1 MLCLVNNPS
10 PNKNDKLQTMAKKD
24 KITLEEQLWSVAD
37 KLRADS
43 GLKASQYSTPVL
55 GLIFL
60 RFVSIKYDKYKAEI
74 EDEYQKS
81 LGGRNTK
88 KIEDIA
94 MAKVGYYLPD
104 NAHFDYLLSLP
115 ESENIPKAIKEAM
128 ESIEHYKPEL
138 VGSLPKDEY
147 LELVSSNSEGDN
159 DSSLA
164 KQLLKNISN
173 IPADITGDVFGK
185 VYEYF
190 LGKFALKEGQG
201 GGEFFTPTSVVRLM
215 VEMIEPYGGLI
226 LDPACGSGGMFVQ
239 SADFV
244 KERRKMYKDT
254 EAHELVVHGIEKEK
268 ETVKIARMNMFLN
281 GLRSEIVNANSY
293 YDDPFD
299 TYGRFD
305 YVMANPPFNVKDV
318 NLDKIK
324 CQQRFSEYG
333 IPQNKTKKS
342 VKKDEELQTVPSAN
356 YLWINLFATAL
367 KDKGRAAL
375 VMPNLASDARNTE
388 ADIRQRLI
396 ESGIISGMLS
406 LPRNMFYTVTLPAT
420 LWFFDKARTEDKRIL
435 FIDARNIFRQIDRAH
450 REFTTEQIHNIACIR
465 HLYQGDTDYMVR
477 LLAKYDED
485 IAKLEKAY
493 AEAEARCSEAKSKAD
508 AWLADNEGKRLLPAL
523 NKELQESEEDLNDTK
538 AEVEY
543 MKSQRQWL
551 TDRFPDGV
559 YTDVIGLCKA
569 ASLDEIKEQDYSLNP
584 GRYVGV
590 VIEEDGLTAEE
601 FKAEMKSRH
610 DELVALN
617 SKAKEVMNMIEDNMK
632 SLFE

>member
-1 MLCLVNNPS
+1 
-10 PNKNDKLQTMAKKD
+10 
-24 KITLEEQLWSVAD
+24 
-37 KLRADS
+37 
-43 GLKASQYSTPVL
+43 
-55 GLIFL
+55 
-60 RFVSIKYDKYKAEI
+60 
-74 EDEYQKS
+74 
-81 LGGRNTK
+81 
-88 KIEDIA
+88 
-94 MAKVGYYLPD
+94 
-104 NAHFDYLLSLP
+104 
-115 ESENIPKAIKEAM
+115 M
-128 ESIEHYKPEL
+128 ESIERYKPEL

-147 LELVSSNSEGDN
+147 MELVSTSSEGDH
-159 DSSLA
+159 DSSLVKA
-164 KQLLKNISN
+164 LLKNISN
-173 IPADITGDVFGK
+173 IPADISGDVFGK

-244 KERRKMYKDT
+244 KEHRKAYKDT
-254 EAHELVVHGIEKEK
+254 GEHELVVHGVEKEK

-281 GLRSEIVNANSY
+281 GLRNEIVNANSY

-299 TYGRFD
+299 TYGHFD
-305 YVMANPPFNVKDV
+305 YVMANPPFNVDDV
-318 NLDKIK
+318 NLDKVK
-324 CQQRFSEYG
+324 CQKRFSEYG
-333 IPQNKTKKS
+333 IPQNKSKKTG
-342 VKKDEELQTVPSAN
+342 KAKDELVTVPNAN

-367 KDKGRAAL
+367 KPQGRAAL
-375 VMPNLASDARNTE
+375 VMPNSASDARNTE

-396 ESGIISGMLS
+396 ESGIINCMLS

-420 LWFFDKARTEDKRIL
+420 LWFFDKARMDDKHIL

-450 REFTTEQIHNIACIR
+450 REFTPEQIRNIACIR

-477 LLAKYDED
+477 LLAQYDAN
-485 IAKLEKAY
+485 IADLEKAF
-493 AEAEARCSEAKSKAD
+493 AEAEAKHTEAKTKAD
-508 AWLADNEGKRLLPAL
+508 EWFAANKGKRLQPAL
-523 NKELQESEEDLNDTK
+523 NKELQESEEELNDAK
-538 AEVEY
+538 SDLEY

-559 YTDVIGLCKA
+559 YTDVTGLCKV
-569 ASLDEIKEQDYSLNP
+569 ASLEDIKEQDYSLNP

-610 DELVALN
+610 EELMALN
-617 SKAKEVMNMIEDNMK
+617 SKAAEMMGKIDENMK
-632 SLFE
+632 MLLK

>member
-1 MLCLVNNPS
+1 
-10 PNKNDKLQTMAKKD
+10 MAKKE
-24 KITLEEQLWSVAD
+24 IASLEEQLWSAAD

-60 RFVSIKYDKYKAEI
+60 RFVSIKYDKYKQEI
-74 EDEYQKS
+74 EAEYQQS
-81 LGGRNTK
+81 LGSRNEK

-94 MAKVGYYLPD
+94 LAKVGYYLPD
-104 NAHFDYLLSLP
+104 KAHFNYLLSLP
-115 ESENIPKAIKEAM
+115 ESANIPKAIKEAM
-128 ESIEHYKPEL
+128 ESIERYKPEL

-147 LELVSSNSEGDN
+147 MELVSASSEGDH

-164 KQLLKNISN
+164 KALLKNISN
-173 IPADITGDVFGK
+173 IPADISGDVFGK

-239 SADFV
+239 SADIV
-244 KERRKMYKDT
+244 GEHRKAYQDT
-254 EAHELVVHGIEKEK
+254 GEHELVVHGVEKEK

-281 GLRSEIVNANSY
+281 GLRNEIVNANSY

-305 YVMANPPFNVKDV
+305 YVMANPPFNVDDV
-318 NLDKIK
+318 NLDKVK
-324 CQQRFSEYG
+324 CQKRFSEYG
-333 IPQNKTKKS
+333 IPQNKSKKTG
-342 VKKDEELQTVPSAN
+342 KAKEELVTVPNAN

-367 KDKGRAAL
+367 KPEGRAAL
-375 VMPNLASDARNTE
+375 VMPNSASDARNTE
-388 ADIRQRLI
+388 ADIRRRLI
-396 ESGIISGMLS
+396 ESGIISCMLS

-420 LWFFDKARTEDKRIL
+420 LWFFDKARTDDKRVL

-450 REFTTEQIHNIACIR
+450 REFTSEQIRNIACIR
-465 HLYQGDTDYMVR
+465 HLYQGDTAYMVR
-477 LLAKYDED
+477 LLAQYDVD
-485 IAKLEKAY
+485 IVVLEKEF
-493 AEAEARCSEAKSKAD
+493 AEAETKYKDAKAKAD
-508 AWLADNEGKRLLPAL
+508 EWLMANEGKRLQPAL
-523 NKELQESEEDLNDTK
+523 NKQLQESEEELNDAKT
-538 AEVEY
+538 ALDY
-543 MKSQRQWL
+543 MRQQRQWL

-559 YTDVIGLCKA
+559 YTDVTGLCKV
-569 ASLDEIKEQDYSLNP
+569 ASLDDIREQDYSLNP

-610 DELVALN
+610 EELVALN
-617 SKAKEVMNMIEDNMK
+617 SKAAEVMERIDKNIK

>member
-1 MLCLVNNPS
+1 
-10 PNKNDKLQTMAKKD
+10 MAKKD
-24 KITLEEQLWSVAD
+24 SVSLEEQLWSAAD

-43 GLKASQYSTPVL
+43 GLKASQYATPVL

-74 EDEYQKS
+74 EAEYKKS
-81 LGGRNTK
+81 QGGRNAK
-88 KIEDIA
+88 HIEDIA
-94 MAKVGYYLPD
+94 LAKVGYYLPD

-115 ESENIPKAIKEAM
+115 ESDNIPKAIKEAM
-128 ESIEHYKPEL
+128 ESIERYKPEL

-147 LELVSSNSEGDN
+147 MELVSTSSEGDH
-159 DSSLA
+159 DSSLVKA
-164 KQLLKNISN
+164 LLKNIS
-173 IPADITGDVFGK
+173 
-185 VYEYF
+185 
-190 LGKFALKEGQG
+190 QG

-244 KERRKMYKDT
+244 KEHRKAYNDT
-254 EAHELVVHGIEKEK
+254 GEHELVVHGVEKEK

-281 GLRSEIVNANSY
+281 GLRNEIVNANSY

-299 TYGRFD
+299 TYGHFD
-305 YVMANPPFNVKDV
+305 YVMANPPFNVDDV
-318 NLDKIK
+318 NLDKVK
-324 CQQRFSEYG
+324 CQKRFSEYG
-333 IPQNKTKKS
+333 IPQNKSKKTG
-342 VKKDEELQTVPSAN
+342 KAKDELVTVPNAN

-367 KDKGRAAL
+367 KPQGRAAL
-375 VMPNLASDARNTE
+375 VMPNSASDARNTE

-396 ESGIISGMLS
+396 ESGIISCMLS

-420 LWFFDKARTEDKRIL
+420 LWFFDKARIDDKHIL

-450 REFTTEQIHNIACIR
+450 REFTPEQIRNIACIR
-465 HLYQGDTDYMVR
+465 HLYQGDTDYMVQ
-477 LLAKYDED
+477 LLAQYDAD
-485 IAKLEKAY
+485 IDALEKEY
-493 AEAEARCSEAKSKAD
+493 SEAAIRHVEAKVKAEE
-508 AWLADNEGKRLLPAL
+508 WLAANEGKRLMPAL
-523 NKELQESEEDLNDTK
+523 NRGLQEREEELNDAK
-538 AEVEY
+538 ADLDY

-559 YTDVIGLCKA
+559 YTDITGLCKV
-569 ASLDEIKEQDYSLNP
+569 ASLDDIREQDYSLNP

-610 DELVALN
+610 KELVALN
-617 SKAKEVMNMIEDNMK
+617 SKACAVMNQIESNLK

>member
-1 MLCLVNNPS
+1 
-10 PNKNDKLQTMAKKD
+10 MAKKD
-24 KITLEEQLWSVAD
+24 TITLEEQLWSAAD

-74 EDEYQKS
+74 EAEYQKS
-81 LGGRNTK
+81 QGGRNAK
-88 KIEDIA
+88 RIEDIA
-94 MAKVGYYLPD
+94 LAKVGYYLPD
-104 NAHFDYLLSLP
+104 NAHFDYLLNLP
-115 ESENIPKAIKEAM
+115 ESANIPKAIKEAM
-128 ESIEHYKPEL
+128 ESIERYKPEL

-147 LELVSSNSEGDN
+147 LELVSANSEGDN

-164 KQLLKNISN
+164 KALLRSISN
-173 IPADITGDVFGK
+173 IPADISGDVFGK

-215 VEMIEPYGGLI
+215 VEMIEPYGGEI

-244 KERRKMYKDT
+244 KNHRKAYQGT
-254 EAHELVVHGIEKEK
+254 EEHELVVHGVEKEK

-281 GLRSEIVNANSY
+281 GLRSEIINANSY
-293 YDDPFD
+293 YDDPFS

-305 YVMANPPFNVKDV
+305 YVMANPPFNVDDV
-318 NLDKIK
+318 NLEKVK
-324 CQQRFSEYG
+324 SQKRFNEYG
-333 IPQNKTKKS
+333 IPQNKTKKTG
-342 VKKDEELQTVPSAN
+342 KAKDELETVPNAN

-367 KDKGRAAL
+367 KPEGRAAL
-375 VMPNLASDARNTE
+375 VMPNSASDARNTE

-396 ESGIISGMLS
+396 ESGIISCMLS

-420 LWFFDKARTEDKRIL
+420 LWFFDKARMDDKHIL

-450 REFTTEQIHNIACIR
+450 REFTAEQIRNIACIR
-465 HLYQGDTDYMVR
+465 HLCQGDTEYMVS
-477 LLAKYDED
+477 LLAQYDED
-485 IAKLEKAY
+485 IARLEEALAD
-493 AEAEARCSEAKSKAD
+493 AEAKHTEAKKKAD
-508 AWLADNEGKRLLPAL
+508 KWLASNEGKRLLPAL
-523 NKELQESEEDLNDTK
+523 NKDLQESEENFKDAKADLD
-538 AEVEY
+538 Y

-559 YTDVIGLCKA
+559 YTDVTGLCKS

-610 DELVALN
+610 EELVALN
-617 SKAKEVMNMIEDNMK
+617 SKVSILFQQIEKNIKELLKE
-632 SLFE
+632 

>member
-1 MLCLVNNPS
+1 MV
-10 PNKNDKLQTMAKKD
+10 KKD
-24 KITLEEQLWSVAD
+24 TVSLEEQLWSAAD

-60 RFVSIKYDKYKAEI
+60 RFVSIKYDKYRTEI
-74 EDEYQKS
+74 EAEYKKS
-81 LGGRNTK
+81 LGGRNAK

-94 MAKVGYYLPD
+94 LAKVGYYLPD

-115 ESENIPKAIKEAM
+115 ETANIPKAIKEAM
-128 ESIEHYKPEL
+128 ESIERYKPEL

-147 LELVSSNSEGDN
+147 LELVSAGSEGN
-159 DSSLA
+159 HDSSLA
-164 KQLLKNISN
+164 KALLKSISD
-173 IPADITGDVFGK
+173 IPADISGDVFGK

-244 KERRKMYKDT
+244 KEHRKAYQAT
-254 EAHELVVHGIEKEK
+254 GEHELVVHGVEKEK

-281 GLRSEIVNANSY
+281 GLRNEIVNANSY

-305 YVMANPPFNVKDV
+305 YVMANPPFNVDDV
-318 NLDKIK
+318 NLDKVK
-324 CQQRFSEYG
+324 CQRRFSEYG
-333 IPQNKTKKS
+333 IPQNKSKKTG
-342 VKKDEELQTVPSAN
+342 KAKDELVTVPNAN

-367 KDKGRAAL
+367 KPEGRAAL
-375 VMPNLASDARNTE
+375 VMPNSASDARNTE
-388 ADIRQRLI
+388 ADIRRRLI
-396 ESGIISGMLS
+396 ESGIISCMLS

-420 LWFFDKARTEDKRIL
+420 LWFFDKARTEDKRVL

-450 REFTTEQIHNIACIR
+450 REFTPEQIRNIACIR

-477 LLAKYDED
+477 LLAQYDAD
-485 IAKLEKAY
+485 IVTLEKELT
-493 AEAEARCSEAKSKAD
+493 EAEARHAVAKAKAD
-508 AWLADNEGKRLLPAL
+508 EWLAANEGKRLQPAL
-523 NKELQESEEDLNDTK
+523 NRELQESEEDLNDAK
-538 AEVEY
+538 ANLEY
-543 MKSQRQWL
+543 MKSQRHWL

-559 YTDVIGLCKA
+559 YTDVTGLCKA
-569 ASLDEIKEQDYSLNP
+569 ASLEDIKEQDYSLNP

-617 SKAKEVMNMIEDNMK
+617 AEAREVMGKIESNIK
-632 SLFE
+632 LLFE

>member
-1 MLCLVNNPS
+1 
-10 PNKNDKLQTMAKKD
+10 MAKKVSVS
-24 KITLEEQLWSVAD
+24 LEEQLWSTAD

-60 RFVSIKYDKYKAEI
+60 RFVSIKYDQYRNEIEAEYKA
-74 EDEYQKS
+74 S
-81 LGGRNTK
+81 LGGRNVK

-94 MAKVGYYLPD
+94 LAKVGYYLPEK
-104 NAHFDYLLSLP
+104 ARFDYLLSLP
-115 ESENIPKAIKEAM
+115 ESADIPKAIKEAM
-128 ESIEHYKPEL
+128 ESIERYKPEL

-147 LELVSSNSEGDN
+147 MELVATNSEGDR

-164 KQLLKNISN
+164 KALLKSISN
-173 IPADITGDVFGK
+173 IPADISGDVFGK

-244 KERRKMYKDT
+244 REHRKAYKDT
-254 EAHELVVHGIEKEK
+254 EEHELVVHGVEKEK

-281 GLRSEIVNANSY
+281 GLRSEIVCANSY

-305 YVMANPPFNVKDV
+305 YVMANPPFNVDDV
-318 NLDKIK
+318 NLDKVK
-324 CQQRFSEYG
+324 CQRRFSEYG
-333 IPQNKTKKS
+333 IPQNKSKKTG
-342 VKKDEELQTVPSAN
+342 KGKDDLATVPNAN

-367 KDKGRAAL
+367 KPKGRAAL
-375 VMPNLASDARNTE
+375 VMPNSASDARNTE

-396 ESGIISGMLS
+396 ESGIISCMLS

-420 LWFFDKARTEDKRIL
+420 LWFFDKARTDDKHVL

-450 REFTTEQIHNIACIR
+450 REFTKEQIRNIACIR

-477 LLAKYDED
+477 LLEQYDAD
-485 IAKLEKAY
+485 IARLEKEF
-493 AEAEARCSEAKSKAD
+493 AEAEARHAAAKAKAD
-508 AWLADNEGKRLLPAL
+508 EWLAANEGKRLQPAL
-523 NKELQESEEDLNDTK
+523 NRELQESEEEQNEAKADL
-538 AEVEY
+538 EY

-551 TDRFPDGV
+551 TDRFPDGI
-559 YTDVIGLCKA
+559 YTDVTGLCKA
-569 ASLDEIKEQDYSLNP
+569 ASLDDIREQDYSLNP

-610 DELVALN
+610 EELVKLN
-617 SKAKEVMNMIEDNMK
+617 AEAAEVMEKIEGNIK

>member
-1 MLCLVNNPS
+1 MS
-10 PNKNDKLQTMAKKD
+10 KKNSVS
-24 KITLEEQLWSVAD
+24 LEEQLWSAAD

-60 RFVSIKYDKYKAEI
+60 RFVSIKYDQYRNEIEAEYKA
-74 EDEYQKS
+74 S
-81 LGGRNTK
+81 LGGRNVK

-94 MAKVGYYLPD
+94 LVKVGYYLPEK
-104 NAHFDYLLSLP
+104 AHFDYLLSLP
-115 ESENIPKAIKEAM
+115 ESADIPKAIKEAM
-128 ESIEHYKPEL
+128 ESIERYKPEL

-147 LELVSSNSEGDN
+147 MELVATNREGDR

-164 KQLLKNISN
+164 KALLKSISN
-173 IPADITGDVFGK
+173 IPAEISGDVFGK

-244 KERRKMYKDT
+244 REHRKAYKDT
-254 EAHELVVHGIEKEK
+254 EEHELVVHGVEKEK

-281 GLRSEIVNANSY
+281 GLRSEIVCANSY

-299 TYGRFD
+299 TYGHFD
-305 YVMANPPFNVKDV
+305 YVMPNPPFNVDDV
-318 NLDKIK
+318 NLDKVK
-324 CQQRFSEYG
+324 CQRRFSEYG
-333 IPQNKTKKS
+333 IPQNKSKKAG
-342 VKKDEELQTVPSAN
+342 KGKDDLTTVPNAN

-367 KDKGRAAL
+367 KPKGRAAL
-375 VMPNLASDARNTE
+375 VMPNSASDARNTE
-388 ADIRQRLI
+388 ADIRRRLI
-396 ESGIISGMLS
+396 ESGIISCMLS

-420 LWFFDKARTEDKRIL
+420 LWFFDKARTDDKRVL

-450 REFTTEQIHNIACIR
+450 REFTPEQIRNIACIR

-477 LLAKYDED
+477 LLEQYDAD
-485 IAKLEKAY
+485 IDSLEKEFTEAALRHVATKVK
-493 AEAEARCSEAKSKAD
+493 AEK
-508 AWLADNEGKRLLPAL
+508 WLAANEGKRLQPTL
-523 NKELQESEEDLNDTK
+523 NRELQEREEELND
-538 AEVEY
+538 ARADLEY

-551 TDRFPDGV
+551 TDRFPDGI
-559 YTDVIGLCKA
+559 YTDVTGLCKA
-569 ASLDEIKEQDYSLNP
+569 ASLDDIREQDYSLNP

-601 FKAEMKSRH
+601 FKAQMKSRH
-610 DELVALN
+610 EELVKLN
-617 SKAKEVMNMIEDNMK
+617 AEAVEVMEKIEGNIK

>member
-1 MLCLVNNPS
+1 
-10 PNKNDKLQTMAKKD
+10 MAKKD
-24 KITLEEQLWSVAD
+24 TVSLEEQLWSAAD

-74 EDEYQKS
+74 EAEYKKS
-81 LGGRNTK
+81 QGGRNAK

-94 MAKVGYYLPD
+94 LAKVGYYLPD

-115 ESENIPKAIKEAM
+115 ETANIPKAIKEAM
-128 ESIEHYKPEL
+128 ESIERYKPEL

-147 LELVSSNSEGDN
+147 LELVSAGSEGN
-159 DSSLA
+159 HDSSLA
-164 KQLLKNISN
+164 KALLKNISD
-173 IPADITGDVFGK
+173 IPADISGDVFGK

-244 KERRKMYKDT
+244 KEHRKAYQDT
-254 EAHELVVHGIEKEK
+254 KEHELVVHGVEKEK

-281 GLRSEIVNANSY
+281 GLRNEIVCANSY
-293 YDDPFD
+293 YDDPFN

-305 YVMANPPFNVKDV
+305 YVMANPPFNVDDV
-318 NLDKIK
+318 NLDKVK
-324 CQQRFSEYG
+324 CQRRFSEYG
-333 IPQNKTKKS
+333 IPQNKSKKTG
-342 VKKDEELQTVPSAN
+342 KAKDELMTVPNAN

-367 KDKGRAAL
+367 KPEGRAAL
-375 VMPNLASDARNTE
+375 VMPNSASDARNTE
-388 ADIRQRLI
+388 ADIRKRLI
-396 ESGIISGMLS
+396 ESGIINCMLS

-420 LWFFDKARTEDKRIL
+420 LWFFDKARTEDKRVL

-450 REFTTEQIHNIACIR
+450 REFTPEQIRNIACIR
-465 HLYQGDTDYMVR
+465 HLYQGDTDYMAR
-477 LLAKYDED
+477 LLAQYDTDTAEM
-485 IAKLEKAY
+485 EKEL
-493 AEAEARCSEAKSKAD
+493 AEAEVRHAEVKAKAD
-508 AWLADNEGKRLLPAL
+508 EWLAANEGKRLQAAL
-523 NKELQESEEDLNDTK
+523 NRELQESEEDLNDVK
-538 AEVEY
+538 ANLEY

-559 YTDVIGLCKA
+559 YTDVTGLCKA
-569 ASLDEIKEQDYSLNP
+569 ASLEDIKEQDYSLNP

-590 VIEEDGLTAEE
+590 VIEEDGLTAEQ

-610 DELVALN
+610 EELVAMN
-617 SKAKEVMNMIEDNMK
+617 AEAREVMGKIESNLK
-632 SLFE
+632 ELFE

>member
-1 MLCLVNNPS
+1 
-10 PNKNDKLQTMAKKD
+10 MAKKE
-24 KITLEEQLWSVAD
+24 KVSLEEQLWSAAD

-60 RFVSIKYDKYKAEI
+60 RFVSIKYDKHKREI
-74 EDEYQKS
+74 EEEYQQS
-81 LGGRNTK
+81 LGGRNEK

-94 MAKVGYYLPD
+94 LSKVGYYLPD

-115 ESENIPKAIKEAM
+115 ESDDIPKAIKEAM
-128 ESIEHYKPEL
+128 ESIERYKPEL

-147 LELVSSNSEGDN
+147 MELVSANSEGDH

-164 KQLLKNISN
+164 KALLKNISN
-173 IPADITGDVFGK
+173 IPADISGDVFGK

-244 KERRKMYKDT
+244 KEHRKAYQDT
-254 EAHELVVHGIEKEK
+254 GEHELVVHGVEKEK

-281 GLRSEIVNANSY
+281 GLRNEIVNANSY

-305 YVMANPPFNVKDV
+305 YVMANPPFNVDDV
-318 NLDKIK
+318 NLDKVK
-324 CQQRFSEYG
+324 CQKRFSEYG
-333 IPQNKTKKS
+333 IPQNKSKKTS
-342 VKKDEELQTVPSAN
+342 KAKEELVTVPNAN

-367 KDKGRAAL
+367 KPEGRAAL
-375 VMPNLASDARNTE
+375 VMPNSASDARNTE
-388 ADIRQRLI
+388 ADIRRRLI
-396 ESGIISGMLS
+396 ESGIISCMLS

-420 LWFFDKARTEDKRIL
+420 LWFFDKARTEDKHVL

-450 REFTTEQIHNIACIR
+450 REFTTEQIRNIACIR

-477 LLAKYDED
+477 LLAQYDAD
-485 IAKLEKAY
+485 IIALEKDF
-493 AEAEARCSEAKSKAD
+493 EEAKASYTEVKAKAD
-508 AWLADNEGKRLLPAL
+508 EWLRTNEGKRMQPAL
-523 NKELQESEEDLNDTK
+523 NKQLQESEEELNNVRADL
-538 AEVEY
+538 EY

-551 TDRFPDGV
+551 TDRFPDGT
-559 YTDVIGLCKA
+559 YTNVTGLCKV
-569 ASLDEIKEQDYSLNP
+569 ASLNDIREQDYSLNP

-590 VIEEDGLTAEE
+590 VIEEDGLTAKE
-601 FKAEMKSRH
+601 FKAEMKRRH
-610 DELVALN
+610 EELMALN
-617 SKAKEVMNMIEDNMK
+617 SKASNLFQQIDNDLKDLWED
-632 SLFE
+632 

>member
-1 MLCLVNNPS
+1 MV
-10 PNKNDKLQTMAKKD
+10 KKD
-24 KITLEEQLWSVAD
+24 TVSLEEQLWSVAD

-60 RFVSIKYDKYKAEI
+60 RFVSIKYDKYKSEIVAEY
-74 EDEYQKS
+74 EKS
-81 LGGRNTK
+81 QGGRNAK
-88 KIEDIA
+88 NIEDIA
-94 MAKVGYYLPD
+94 LAKVGYYLPD

-115 ESENIPKAIKEAM
+115 ESANIPKAIKEAM
-128 ESIEHYKPEL
+128 ESIERYKPEL

-147 LELVSSNSEGDN
+147 MELVSSNSEGN
-159 DSSLA
+159 HDSSLVKA
-164 KQLLKNISN
+164 LLKNISN

-201 GGEFFTPTSVVRLM
+201 GGEFFTPTSIVRLM

-244 KERRKMYKDT
+244 KEHRKAYQDT
-254 EAHELVVHGIEKEK
+254 GEHELVVHGVEKEK

-281 GLRSEIVNANSY
+281 GLRNEIVNANSY

-305 YVMANPPFNVKDV
+305 YVMANPPFNVDDV
-318 NLDKIK
+318 NLDKVK
-324 CQQRFSEYG
+324 CQRRFSEYG
-333 IPQNKTKKS
+333 IPQNKSKKTG
-342 VKKDEELQTVPSAN
+342 KAKDELVTVPNAN

-367 KDKGRAAL
+367 KPEGRAAL
-375 VMPNLASDARNTE
+375 VMPNSASDARNTE

-396 ESGIISGMLS
+396 ESGIINCMLS

-420 LWFFDKARTEDKRIL
+420 LWFFDKARMDDKHIL

-450 REFTTEQIHNIACIR
+450 REFTPEQIRNIACIR
-465 HLYQGDTDYMVR
+465 HLYQGDTDYMLR
-477 LLAKYDED
+477 LLAQYDAD
-485 IAKLEKAY
+485 IADLEKVF
-493 AEAEARCSEAKSKAD
+493 AEAEARHRAAKAKAD
-508 AWLADNEGKRLLPAL
+508 EWIAANEGKRLQPAL
-523 NKELQESEEDLNDTK
+523 NKELQESEEDLNDAK
-538 AEVEY
+538 ADLNY

-559 YTDVIGLCKA
+559 YTDVTGLCKV
-569 ASLDEIKEQDYSLNP
+569 ASLDDIKGQDYSLNP

-610 DELVALN
+610 ELLSTLN
-617 SKAKEVMNMIEDNMK
+617 AEAAQLAQQIEKN
-632 SLFE
+632 LRELWEE

>member
-1 MLCLVNNPS
+1 
-10 PNKNDKLQTMAKKD
+10 MAKKNS
-24 KITLEEQLWSVAD
+24 ISLEEQLWSAAD

-60 RFVSIKYDKYKAEI
+60 RFVSIKYDQYRNEIEAEYKA
-74 EDEYQKS
+74 S
-81 LGGRNTK
+81 LGGRNVK

-94 MAKVGYYLPD
+94 LAKAGYYLPEK
-104 NAHFDYLLSLP
+104 AHFDYLLSLP
-115 ESENIPKAIKEAM
+115 ESADIPKAIKEAM
-128 ESIEHYKPEL
+128 ESIERYKPEL

-147 LELVSSNSEGDN
+147 MELVATNSEGDR

-164 KQLLKNISN
+164 KALLKSISN
-173 IPADITGDVFGK
+173 IPADISGDVFGK

-215 VEMIEPYGGLI
+215 VEMIEPYGGQI

-244 KERRKMYKDT
+244 REHRKAYRDT
-254 EAHELVVHGIEKEK
+254 GEHELVVHGVEKEK

-281 GLRSEIVNANSY
+281 GLRSEIVCANSY

-305 YVMANPPFNVKDV
+305 YVMANPPFNVDDV
-318 NLDKIK
+318 NLDKVK
-324 CQQRFSEYG
+324 CQRRFSEYG
-333 IPQNKTKKS
+333 IPQNKSKKTG
-342 VKKDEELQTVPSAN
+342 KGKDDLTTVPNAN

-367 KDKGRAAL
+367 KPKGRAAL
-375 VMPNLASDARNTE
+375 VMPNSASDARNTE
-388 ADIRQRLI
+388 ADIRRRLI
-396 ESGIISGMLS
+396 ESGIISCMLS

-420 LWFFDKARTEDKRIL
+420 LWFFDKARTDDKRVL

-450 REFTTEQIHNIACIR
+450 REFTPEQIRNIACIR

-477 LLAKYDED
+477 LLEQYDAD
-485 IAKLEKAY
+485 IASLEKEF
-493 AEAEARCSEAKSKAD
+493 AEAALRHVAVKVKAEK
-508 AWLADNEGKRLLPAL
+508 WLATNEGKRLQPAL
-523 NKELQESEEDLNDTK
+523 NRELQEREEELNDVR
-538 AEVEY
+538 ADLEY

-559 YTDVIGLCKA
+559 YTDVTGLCKA
-569 ASLDEIKEQDYSLNP
+569 ASLDDIREQDFSLNP

-601 FKAEMKSRH
+601 FKAEMKNRH
-610 DELVALN
+610 EELVKLN
-617 SKAKEVMNMIEDNMK
+617 AEAVEVMEKIEGNIK

>member
-1 MLCLVNNPS
+1 
-10 PNKNDKLQTMAKKD
+10 MAKKD
-24 KITLEEQLWSVAD
+24 TSSLEEQLWSAAD

-74 EDEYQKS
+74 DAEYQTS
-81 LGGRNTK
+81 LGGRNVK

-94 MAKVGYYLPD
+94 LAKAGYYLPEK
-104 NAHFDYLLSLP
+104 AHFDYLLNLP
-115 ESENIPKAIKEAM
+115 ESADIPKAIKEAM
-128 ESIEHYKPEL
+128 ESIESYKPEL

-147 LELVSSNSEGDN
+147 MELVATNSEGN
-159 DSSLA
+159 RDSSLA
-164 KQLLKNISN
+164 KALLKTISN
-173 IPADITGDVFGK
+173 IPADISGDVFGK

-244 KERRKMYKDT
+244 REHRKAYKDT
-254 EAHELVVHGIEKEK
+254 EEHELVVHGVEKEK

-281 GLRSEIVNANSY
+281 GLRSQIVNANSY

-305 YVMANPPFNVKDV
+305 YVMANPPFNVDDV
-318 NLDKIK
+318 NLDKVK
-324 CQQRFSEYG
+324 CQRRFSEYG
-333 IPQNKTKKS
+333 IPQNKSKKAG
-342 VKKDEELQTVPSAN
+342 KGKDNLTTVPNAN

-367 KDKGRAAL
+367 KPEGRAAL
-375 VMPNLASDARNTE
+375 VMPNSASDARNTE
-388 ADIRQRLI
+388 ADIRRRLI
-396 ESGIISGMLS
+396 ESGIISSMLS

-420 LWFFDKARTEDKRIL
+420 LWFFDKARTDDKRVL

-450 REFTTEQIHNIACIR
+450 REFTPEQIRNIACIR
-465 HLYQGDTDYMVR
+465 HLYQGDTDYMVQ
-477 LLAKYDED
+477 LLARYDAD
-485 IAKLEKAY
+485 IADLEKVY
-493 AEAEARCSEAKSKAD
+493 AEAALRHVAVKVKAEK
-508 AWLADNEGKRLLPAL
+508 WLAANEGKRLQPAL
-523 NKELQESEEDLNDTK
+523 NRELQECEEELNEARADLK
-538 AEVEY
+538 Y
-543 MKSQRQWL
+543 MQAQRQWL

-559 YTDVIGLCKA
+559 YTDVTGLCKV
-569 ASLDEIKEQDYSLNP
+569 ASLDDIREQDYSLNP

-610 DELVALN
+610 EELVKLN
-617 SKAKEVMNMIEDNMK
+617 AEAVEVMEKIEGNIK